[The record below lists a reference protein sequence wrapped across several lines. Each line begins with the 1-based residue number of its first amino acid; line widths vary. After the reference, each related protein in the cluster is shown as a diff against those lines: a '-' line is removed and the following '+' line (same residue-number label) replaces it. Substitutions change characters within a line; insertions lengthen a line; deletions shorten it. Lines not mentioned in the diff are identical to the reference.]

1 MLLRALVFAPHSF
14 LDGFRCFKDR
24 PKLLLV
30 WVKAVTDLLLVT
42 RCWMLLRFR
51 SSEGGDR
58 LFF

>member
-42 RCWMLLRFR
+42 RCWMLLRF
-51 SSEGGDR
+51 SIV
-58 LFF
+58 